1 MRGRMP
7 GWVARPDRSGVM
19 VKAALRTT
27 GQELPVTIID
37 MSEQGCKIRCLHT
50 LPIGELV
57 ELVPPLSNPTQRRYA
72 GHFRAWPACV
82 LSNPIAHNPP
92 QLAGIGDPINL
103 HLLSTVLQAFA
114 ARPVALM
121 PGRQFRRS

>member
-57 ELVPPLSNPTQRRYA
+57 QLVLPAFQPNAAKVRWSLPGMA
-72 GHFRAWPACV
+72 GLRF
-82 LSNPIAHNPP
+82 I
-92 QLAGIGDPINL
+92 
-103 HLLSTVLQAFA
+103 
-114 ARPVALM
+114 
-121 PGRQFRRS
+121 